1 MIKKILK
8 WTAWISAVLALL
20 FVIAYWTSPYWVPG
34 QLAKFLPPS
43 IKLESLELERP
54 GLTRTKV
61 KNLTF
66 KIDGDTQLL
75 LQLANTELHYSLW
88 QQKLISVSAEK
99 AIITVTPAKD
109 TTTNAEFQ
117 LPQSISVP
125 QFPVNKLSIEQV
137 QLKGIAAQDI
147 AISDIQFAGDKEQ
160 LQLSSHINW
169 MGLEAELEAT
179 VGHHQQQLSSINLEV
194 QQNSN
199 KLSVSAQPLAQSG
212 WQFSLNGQI
221 KQIPFVQIY
230 SADLGTINFDLTG
243 YLQQVG
249 DKQLAAQLAE
259 GSSFEIP
266 INFNDSWFEQQINSY
281 AKEYGLSLD
290 AKKLANQA
298 NFALAVSKATD
309 IQLNTETQILDVN
322 GQLDINA
329 KTKDIVLSVIAD
341 SIYFDL
347 TKTFSAPEQ
356 QISSQINLT
365 INLPATQYQTT
376 EKTMFFSTDS
386 INANLHSSVQLANGN
401 LAFNTQQLLARLG
414 KTNLKSASY
423 TVNLPAHDWQ
433 GSADW
438 SLPLA
443 GTLNQ
448 EDAKQERKL
457 SLQLAAPIDVQAL
470 LDKETVKL
478 SQFKTQVDLNN
489 SNLLASYTA
498 KQISLSKQPLTLYEV
513 KGSLKPDPS
522 NAAIN
527 GNLSF
532 IQASYLTDNVA
543 VDYVSGQFDWKL
555 LKQTFTAKGS
565 LQHSQSTIPVRYA
578 YNLKG
583 GTHNL
588 QVDRSSLP
596 MLTLKSWTPFLKA
609 YPALQV
615 TGGDLNISKLSG
627 DPLKLLFEGA
637 MSIDK
642 LNLLYDK
649 LALNNASIS
658 ENLSK
663 QSALQGNVTAK
674 IDSIELAAGIAIR
687 DLNFKLDHTAT
698 NYRFKDISGQ
708 LLGGTISIPR
718 FDMHKTT
725 IEPFSLMLSNISL
738 QQLLTA
744 LESEKLSVSG
754 NFDIILPLIIKPG
767 SRQITNGTFISKKPG
782 VLKLKSEG
790 GKEANIAFQALENF
804 HYKELSGTIDYSS
817 EGDYIITLYALGSNP
832 ELYNGFPIKLDLT
845 LRGNLPNLLYSM
857 LVTGDMATPVID
869 DLKQKQL
876 LKIQ

>member
-34 QLAKFLPPS
+34 QLAKFFPPS

-61 KNLTF
+61 KNLTLQ
-66 KIDGDTQLL
+66 IDGDTQLL
-75 LQLANTELHYSLW
+75 LQLSDTELHYSLW
-88 QQKLISVSAEK
+88 QQELLSVSAEK
-99 AIITVTPAKD
+99 ATITVTSAKSSSTD
-109 TTTNAEFQ
+109 SEFQ
-117 LPQSISVP
+117 LPQTITLP
-125 QFPVNKLSIEQV
+125 QLPVNQLSIEQV

-147 AISDIQFAGDKEQ
+147 AISNIQFEGDNEQ
-160 LQLSSHINW
+160 LQLTSHINW
-169 MGLEAELEAT
+169 MGLEADITAT
-179 VGHHQQQLSSINLEV
+179 AGHHQQQLSSINLEI
-194 QQNSN
+194 QQDSN
-199 KLSVSAQPLAQSG
+199 QLTVSAQPMAQSG
-212 WQFSLNGQI
+212 WQFGLNGQI
-221 KQIPFVQIY
+221 TQIPFIQIY

-243 YLQQVG
+243 SLQQIN
-249 DKQLAAQLAE
+249 DKQFTAQLAE
-259 GSSFEIP
+259 NSRLELP
-266 INFNDSWFEQQINSY
+266 IDFNRSWFEQQINSY
-281 AKEYGLSLD
+281 AKEYGLSLE

-298 NFALAVSKATD
+298 NFTLTAGKATD
-309 IQLNTETQILDVN
+309 IQFNTKTQILDVN
-322 GQLDINA
+322 GQLYINA
-329 KTKDIVLSVIAD
+329 KTKDIELSVITE
-341 SIYFDL
+341 SINFDL
-347 TKTFSAPEQ
+347 TQTLSAPEQ
-356 QISSQINLT
+356 QISSQIKLN
-365 INLPATQYQTT
+365 INLPATQYQTA
-376 EKTMFFSTDS
+376 EKTTTFLTDS
-386 INANLHSSVQLANGN
+386 INAAIHSSVKLANGH
-401 LAFNTQQLLARLG
+401 LAFNTQQLLAKLG
-414 KTNLKSASY
+414 KSNLKSSSY
-423 TVNLPAHDWQ
+423 TVNIPANDWQ
-433 GSADW
+433 GSANW

-443 GTLNQ
+443 GTLNN
-448 EDAKQERKL
+448 ENTKHENKL
-457 SLQLAAPIDVQAL
+457 SLQLAAPIDVQAK
-470 LDKETVKL
+470 LDKETVTL
-478 SQFKTQVDLNN
+478 SQLKTQVALKNN
-489 SNLLASYTA
+489 NLQASYTA
-498 KQISLSKQPLTLYEV
+498 KQLSLYEQPLILYEV
-513 KGSLKPDPS
+513 KGSLKPDPI

-527 GNLSF
+527 GDLSF

-555 LKQTFTAKGS
+555 LKQSFTAKGS

-578 YNLKG
+578 YNLKS

-588 QVDRSSLP
+588 QIDRSSLP
-596 MLTLKSWTPFLKA
+596 MMTLKSWTPFLKA

-649 LALNNASIS
+649 LALNNASIAD
-658 ENLSK
+658 NLSR
-663 QSALQGNVTAK
+663 QSALQGSVTAK

-698 NYRFKDISGQ
+698 NYRFKDIKGQ

-725 IEPFSLMLSNISL
+725 IEPFSLLLSNISL

-754 NFDIILPLIIKPG
+754 NFDIILPLIIIPG

-804 HYKELSGTIDYSS
+804 HYKELSGTIDYNS

-857 LVTGDMATPVID
+857 LVTGEIGRAHV
-869 DLKQKQL
+869 
-876 LKIQ
+876 